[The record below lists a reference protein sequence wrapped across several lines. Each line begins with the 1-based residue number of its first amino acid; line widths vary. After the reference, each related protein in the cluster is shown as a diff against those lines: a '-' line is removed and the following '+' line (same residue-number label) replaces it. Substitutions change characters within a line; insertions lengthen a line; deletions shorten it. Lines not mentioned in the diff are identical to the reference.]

1 MGAGILTMCL
11 FQSRLLFLFGKD
23 TKNNFWS
30 DFGGRQ
36 EENET
41 DFETAVREGAE
52 ELNGFMGS
60 GNKLANLVSNNNLL
74 TIHYDKYKVFIFLVN
89 YDRNLPKYFNNN
101 YDFMKKTSLV
111 KDRED
116 KGDGLFEKNEIKWFS
131 LEDLKHE
138 RNKFRLFYR
147 PIVDILIHEN
157 ETLLVK
163 TKQLKSK

>member
-1 MGAGILTMCL
+1 MGVVVVPASLI
-11 FQSRLLFLFGKD
+11 D
-23 TKNNFWS
+23 
-30 DFGGRQ
+30 
-36 EENET
+36 
-41 DFETAVREGAE
+41 
-52 ELNGFMGS
+52 EL
-60 GNKLANLVSNNNLL
+60 SN
-74 TIHYDKYKVFIFLVN
+74 H
-89 YDRNLPKYFNNN
+89 
-101 YDFMKKTSLV
+101 YDFMKKTTLV

-131 LEDLKHE
+131 LEDLKQE